1 MVPSATSSSYTAS
14 RIQTVRLDRGG
25 GLRKVGGRLEF
36 ALVSATDNRTA
47 MARLIRGYRQSR
59 CLGVAVEL
67 ELAERLAA
75 GPRTAQGLAAEVGA
89 HAPSLRRLLRV
100 LVAMGVLAED
110 GSGRY
115 SITPFGEEL
124 RQDRLGPTAR
134 LFQADHSWQ
143 AWLRL
148 DHSIKTGERAF
159 EHVYGMR
166 NWDWYA
172 THPAEAAIFDAAM
185 SSLTGPMSV
194 AVAEAYD
201 FSGCQVVADIGG
213 GEATLLIEILRRYPS
228 VRGVLFDLPNV
239 VERGRNKVTAAGLLG
254 RCEIVG
260 GNFLEAV
267 PAGANVYMMKWII
280 HDWEEPAVSTILARC
295 RVAVGDSGAPLLLI
309 ERVLPEKVGPEDLD
323 DVLADLE
330 MLTGPGGQER
340 TEAEYTALLKRA
352 GFKLERIIPTR
363 TPVKILELFPV

>member
-1 MVPSATSSSYTAS
+1 
-14 RIQTVRLDRGG
+14 
-25 GLRKVGGRLEF
+25 
-36 ALVSATDNRTA
+36 

-75 GPRTAQGLAAEVGA
+75 GPRTALELAAEVGA
-89 HAPSLRRLLRV
+89 QASSLRRLLRA
-100 LVAMGVLAED
+100 LIAMGVVAED
-110 GSGRY
+110 ESGRY
-115 SITPFGEEL
+115 SITTFGEEL

-134 LFQADHSWQ
+134 FFNADHTWQ
-143 AWLRL
+143 TWLRL

-159 EHVYGMR
+159 DHVYGMR

-172 THPAEAAIFDAAM
+172 THPGEAAIFDAAM
-185 SSLTGPMSV
+185 SSLTRPVSV

-213 GEATLLIEILRRYPS
+213 GDGTLLIEILRRYPS
-228 VRGVLFDLPNV
+228 VRGVLVDLPNV
-239 VERGRNKVTAAGLLG
+239 VERGRRKVAAAGLLD
-254 RCEIVG
+254 RCQTVG
-260 GNFLEAV
+260 GSFLEAV
-267 PAGANVYMMKWII
+267 PAGADVYMMKWII

-295 RVAVGDSGAPLLLI
+295 RAAVGDSGAPLLLI
-309 ERVLPEKVGPEDLD
+309 ERVLREKVGPEDLD

-330 MLTGPGGQER
+330 MLTVAGGQER

-352 GFKLERIIPTR
+352 GFKLARIIPTP
-363 TPVKILELFPV
+363 TPVKILESLPV